1 MNEIMFDFVG
11 DLWKSFRPG
20 KIQDES
26 FDKILLKL
34 KSEFGL
40 IGDFVLDSDLYE
52 QNTDFIELFGKT
64 LSTAQPGILGKS
76 IAAINSRS
84 VLYHTLQNVEG
95 PDEVE
100 FKYRGF
106 RLAHKINHSG
116 KDGIELFVFDKGEG
130 FVDHSGKINILKSI
144 NQGYSLRGTNRGE
157 GLTEALINSNVY
169 EIESRGQRVEFTRA
183 EEAGHFNYR
192 VAEVPFVKGAKI
204 RAIVYER

>member
-1 MNEIMFDFVG
+1 
-11 DLWKSFRPG
+11 
-20 KIQDES
+20 
-26 FDKILLKL
+26 
-34 KSEFGL
+34 
-40 IGDFVLDSDLYE
+40 
-52 QNTDFIELFGKT
+52 TDFIELFGKT